1 MTCPGK
7 VRFYTSKHWFLID
20 LTSDFSHSHHLF
32 LYPGCMSLIQT
43 TLQLSRKLLIII
55 TPGASAEKSSDAPEA
70 YDLTLG
76 LHQALVQGET
86 AVIVIQLGQ
95 MQDYTHLPLGLQH
108 LLCKNSPLLW
118 RDGESSPN
126 SRFWKRV
133 RYRMPAA
140 SSYQRSR
147 VKSRSR
153 HGLLVWCKRC
163 ISGPDSREA
172 SDRS

>member
-1 MTCPGK
+1 MN
-7 VRFYTSKHWFLID
+7 
-20 LTSDFSHSHHLF
+20 
-32 LYPGCMSLIQT
+32 LIQT
-43 TLQLSRKLLIII
+43 KIQLSRRLIII
-55 TPGASAEKSSDAPEA
+55 LTPGASAEKSSDSPEE
-70 YDLTLG
+70 YDLQVG

-86 AVIVIQLGQ
+86 GVILIQLGQ

-147 VKSRSR
+147 VKSRSLTASCQ
-153 HGLLVWCKRC
+153 GLLV
-163 ISGPDSREA
+163 
-172 SDRS
+172 